1 MLVLHVKDMRMDSTI
16 PRLNE
21 SLCTLCGLCVEA
33 CHCGAIQ
40 MGEEGPVFSCPAQS
54 SCPRQEMGDC
64 ECLCEDVCPT
74 GAISCAFE
82 IVLEDPERRQPREPE
97 DR

>member
-1 MLVLHVKDMRMDSTI
+1 MDSTV
-16 PRLNE
+16 PQLDE

-33 CHCGAIQ
+33 CQCGAIQ
-40 MGEEGPVFSCPAQS
+40 MGEGGLFLACPDQGW
-54 SCPRQEMGDC
+54 CPPQEMDDC

-82 IVLEDPERRQPREPE
+82 IVMEDPDRRQNREPNE
-97 DR
+97 K